1 MTNITLLTALCM
13 TAATR
18 MPALHC
24 PIDTVPVAHSF
35 AKQIC
40 DLCHEQPEFEVSFEI
55 TGTVQT
61 AHDGSHH

>member
-40 DLCHEQPEFEVSFEI
+40 DLCHEQPDVEASFEI
-55 TGTVQT
+55 TGIVNTHNVDSR
-61 AHDGSHH
+61 H